1 MNKKALKQ
9 SVKVLLQRLIA
20 LLMFLIGSKGNIN
33 QIAIIYFV
41 LFYTLSLIS
50 LFIVNLVNP
59 ASLAFREESS
69 KKTPLWDKIILPI
82 FWVLN
87 FIVLY
92 LVAGVELS
100 EFSKL
105 DITAVVGFVVMLISF
120 VIATKAMC
128 DNPFMG
134 TFSTVQKEKEQ
145 IVVTSGIYSVIRHPT
160 YLSIILHCLS
170 FILIF
175 KTVLTSVV
183 ASFIIVL
190 IIFRTYKED
199 KYLKENLEGYLE
211 YCKTTGLWK
220 S

>member
-134 TFSTVQKEKEQ
+134 SFATVQKKKEHV
-145 IVVTSGIYSVIRHPT
+145 VVTSGIYSVMRHPT
-160 YLSIILHCLS
+160 YLSIILHALS

-175 KTVLTSVV
+175 KTLLTSIT
-183 ASFIIVL
+183 ASLIVVL
-190 IIFRTYKED
+190 IIIRTYKED

-211 YCKTTGLWK
+211 YCKTTALWK
-220 S
+220 H